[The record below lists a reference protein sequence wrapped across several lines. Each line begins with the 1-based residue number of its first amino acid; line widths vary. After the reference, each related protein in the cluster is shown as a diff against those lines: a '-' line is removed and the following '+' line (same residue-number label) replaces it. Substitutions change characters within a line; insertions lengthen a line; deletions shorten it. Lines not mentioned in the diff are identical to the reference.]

1 MTFEKENG
9 ALVCRRMGET
19 LRVEPWGKDSFRVR
33 AAMSPKF
40 TGNDWALTETVE
52 KCDTQITIEE
62 EDHWVGDGTID
73 KRPIAS
79 IVNGR
84 LKAVVNFAGIITFYR
99 DHKLILR
106 EYFRYYDGTLSKESR
121 CLKLLNREWKG
132 VIGGSEYSLNVKFES
147 DRKEKIFGMGQYQQ
161 DCLDLKGCVLELA
174 QRNSQ
179 ISVPFAVSSL
189 GYGFLWN
196 NPAVGRVSFGKN
208 YTEWIARATKEMDYW
223 ITAADTPKQILEN
236 YTAVT
241 GRAEM
246 FPEKDRKSV
255 V

>member
-1 MTFEKENG
+1 MTFEKDNG

-19 LRVEPWGKDSFRVR
+19 LRIEPWGKDSFRVR
-33 AAMSPKF
+33 AAMAPRF

-52 KCDTQITIEE
+52 RADTQIAIEE

-79 IVNGR
+79 IVNGQ
-84 LKAVVNFAGIITFYR
+84 LKAVVNFAGVISFYCGQR
-99 DHKLILR
+99 LILR
-106 EYFRYYDGTLSKESR
+106 EYFRNYDGTLSKESR
-121 CLKLLNREWKG
+121 CLKLVNREWKG
-132 VIGGSEYSLNVKFES
+132 VIGGNEYALNVKFES
-147 DRKEKIFGMGQYQQ
+147 DKKEKLFGMGQYQQ

-196 NPAVGRVSFGKN
+196 NPGVGRVVFGKN
-208 YTEWIARATKEMDYW
+208 ITRNGLPVPRGRW
-223 ITAADTPKQILEN
+223 ITGSPLLIRRNRFLKTTQPLRGAPKCSPRI
-236 YTAVT
+236 
-241 GRAEM
+241 
-246 FPEKDRKSV
+246 
-255 V
+255 